1 MTLNCRRRNSPLAHT
16 CNLGSFNRKPG
27 EVNQGN
33 YEFKAIWGYSGK
45 IPISKIKN
53 KTEQKEKR
61 KEEKEGRKE
70 GRKNFVLAVTAC
82 LPSER
87 LDTFQVKTQ

>member
-1 MTLNCRRRNSPLAHT
+1 MAISCRRWNSPLAHT

-45 IPISKIKN
+45 ILISKKQDR
-53 KTEQKEKR
+53 TKR
-61 KEEKEGRKE
+61 KKKRRKGREE